1 MLPRTDL
8 IVSYNPLPHVA
19 RSAIIEKNH
28 FRTRESPEIIIRGKL
43 EPVAGGRSREFLPIS
58 RKIAKNQERKKES
71 SWVDLVDV

>member
-28 FRTRESPEIIIRGKL
+28 FRTRESPEIIISGKL
-43 EPVAGGRSREFLPIS
+43 EPVAGLREEQGIFTDITQ
-58 RKIAKNQERKKES
+58 NCKKS
-71 SWVDLVDV
+71 GA